1 MDTRPVA
8 SREFIDS
15 TDMVASLRQAPPA
28 WINRSPLLVDAYS
41 LAVAAHGE
49 QRRPSDGRYFLDHVV
64 EVAELLQRAGFDD
77 ELVAVGLLHDA
88 VERGTLGEE
97 ELRDEMGE
105 SICSLVLVLSEDPG
119 IESFDRR
126 KAGLRDQVAAA
137 GGWAV
142 TVYAADKLSDI
153 LGLRRGVETA
163 GEGIEK
169 RIGTGV
175 ENMTAHYGESVEMI
189 ESLRPGSAFLP
200 ELRLEMERL
209 EADVFGESNGR

>member
-1 MDTRPVA
+1 MDTRLVA
-8 SREFIDS
+8 GREFIDS

-77 ELVAVGLLHDA
+77 ELVAVGLLHDS
-88 VERGTLGEE
+88 VERGTLSEE

-105 SICSLVLVLSEDPG
+105 SISSLVLVLSEDPG
-119 IESFDRR
+119 IESFERR

-137 GGWAV
+137 GG
-142 TVYAADKLSDI
+142 
-153 LGLRRGVETA
+153 LGGDGLLPPTSSPTFSGCAEVSRRPA
-163 GEGIEK
+163 
-169 RIGTGV
+169 R
-175 ENMTAHYGESVEMI
+175 ES
-189 ESLRPGSAFLP
+189 RSASAP
-200 ELRLEMERL
+200 ASR
-209 EADVFGESNGR
+209 A

>member
-1 MDTRPVA
+1 LDTRLVGG
-8 SREFIDS
+8 REFIDS
-15 TDMVASLRQAPPA
+15 TDMVASLRRAPPA

-97 ELRDEMGE
+97 ALRDEMGE

-126 KAGLRDQVAAA
+126 KAALRDQVAAA

-142 TVYAADKLSDI
+142 TVYSADKLSDI
-153 LGLRRGVETA
+153 LGLRRGVEAA
-163 GEGIEK
+163 GEGIEE
-169 RIGTGV
+169 RIGTSV
-175 ENMTAHYGESVEMI
+175 ESMTAHYGESVEMI
-189 ESLRPGSAFLP
+189 ETLRPGSAFLP
-200 ELRLEMERL
+200 ELRLEMVRL
-209 EADVFGESNGR
+209 EADVFRESNGR